1 MAENKSTTK
10 EFGEDIG
17 NQAKFGANEFIGAA
31 QQMASAANQMTEAF
45 AGSRARV
52 GEMMT
57 AVSDAAPR
65 MKRLGADFQTT
76 TNAMVA
82 IADATKK
89 QTLASSDSVAKLYA
103 TTQVIGG
110 DIKSIVNSFTNVG
123 IQFGVVGGELEK
135 SVGTVRDLGLNTK
148 EVMGKVLEN
157 ASALNKFNFEGG
169 VQGLTKMAAR
179 AAQLRVDMS
188 VAIDFA
194 DKMMDPED
202 AIKTAS
208 AFQRL
213 GVSVGAL
220 ADPFALMNASINDP
234 GALQDSLAKAAQ
246 QFTYFDEK
254 SKTFK
259 INPQGILTLKE
270 MQKQT
275 GVSAAE
281 LSKMGLAAAELDKR
295 LSQISPSLKF
305 KDDSDKQ
312 FLSNLSEMNA
322 SGEYVVKI
330 RDASGVDATKK
341 LSDVTQQEFDN
352 LIKEQKE
359 APKSMEDIAR
369 AGMKTSDIIKNDV
382 GAIKDA
388 VVRGLVSTSFVKD
401 NMESIRR
408 SITVPIGALSNAAA
422 KTEIIRQPADKVIDA
437 ITKAVNGLGDKSK
450 TPAQVFQELG
460 DKFKDQSESFKMVL
474 QSTASQVGKEIDSK
488 NLGYHDAITGKLATS
503 AWNGVKDLVKGKSE
517 TPKSGVTT
525 ATTNAAKTANAKSVG
540 LSSGYGTDV
549 LNKSANPNQTLTSAV
564 DQNIEYSHTGT
575 VTFKIDAPPNIDTK
589 SLQAYVNTKE
599 FQQAVY
605 KGWET
610 VKNEKT
616 K

>member
-1 MAENKSTTK
+1 MADKETTDEYNKRITEEAKVSTDT
-10 EFGEDIG
+10 
-17 NQAKFGANEFIGAA
+17 FIGAA
-31 QQMASAANQMTEAF
+31 QQMAQAANEMTSAF

-57 AVSDAAPR
+57 AVSEAAPR

-76 TNAMVA
+76 TQAMVD
-82 IADATKK
+82 IAKATQK

-103 TTQVIGG
+103 TSQVIGENIG
-110 DIKSIVNSFTNVG
+110 SIVTKFTDVG

-135 SVGTVRDLGLNTK
+135 SVRTVSDLGLNTK
-148 EVMGKVLEN
+148 AVMEQVVQN
-157 ASALNKFNFEGG
+157 AAQLNRFNFEGG

-188 VAIDFA
+188 FSLDFA

-275 GVSAAE
+275 GLSAAE
-281 LSKMGLAAAELDKR
+281 LSKMGLAAAELDR
-295 LSQISPSLKF
+295 RVSQINPSIKF
-305 KDDSDKQ
+305 DKESDKD

-322 SGEYVVKI
+322 SGEYIVKI
-330 RDASGVDATKK
+330 RNAAGEDATKK
-341 LSDVTQQEFDN
+341 LSEVTQDEFKN

-369 AGMKTSDIIKNDV
+369 AGMTTSKLILNDV

-388 VVRGLVSTSFVKD
+388 VVRGAVSTSFVKD
-401 NMESIRR
+401 NMESLRKTITIPTGVVSDKLAKSEIFSKQSERASNAIRDAVSGLVSGNKNMDEIVKELR
-408 SITVPIGALSNAAA
+408 TKFADQGEDVKKTILSVTNQVYEDLKDKNLGFKTGEIGKMSNAAVR
-422 KTEIIRQPADKVIDA
+422 KIR
-437 ITKAVNGLGDKSK
+437 
-450 TPAQVFQELG
+450 ELV
-460 DKFKDQSESFKMVL
+460 E
-474 QSTASQVGKEIDSK
+474 
-488 NLGYHDAITGKLATS
+488 
-503 AWNGVKDLVKGKSE
+503 GKSE

-525 ATTNAAKTANAKSVG
+525 ATTNAAKTANAKSVEVS
-540 LSSGYGTDV
+540 LYGTEG
-549 LNKSANPNQTLTSAV
+549 LNRSANPNQTLTSAV

>member
-1 MAENKSTTK
+1 MADDKSTTNQYGEEISK
-10 EFGEDIG
+10 EAEIS
-17 NQAKFGANEFIGAA
+17 ANAFIGAA
-31 QQMASAANQMTEAF
+31 QQMTKAANEMNLAF
-45 AGSRARV
+45 AASRARV

-65 MKRLGADFQTT
+65 MKRLGGTFQDT

-82 IADATKK
+82 IANATQK
-89 QTLASSDSVAKLYA
+89 QTLASADSVAKLYA
-103 TTQVIGG
+103 TTKVIGS
-110 DIKSIVNSFTNVG
+110 DIGSIVTRFTDVG
-123 IQFGVVGGELEK
+123 FQFGVIGGELEK
-135 SVGTVRDLGLNTK
+135 SVKTVSDLGLNTQ
-148 EVMGKVLEN
+148 EVMGKVLQD

-169 VQGLTKMAAR
+169 VQGLTRMAAR
-179 AAQLRVDMS
+179 ASQLRVDMS
-188 VAIDFA
+188 LSLDFA
-194 DKMMDPED
+194 DKMMDPEE
-202 AIKTAS
+202 AIKAAS

-213 GVSVGAL
+213 GVAAGAL
-220 ADPFALMNASINDP
+220 VDPFSLMNDAINDP
-234 GALQDSLAKAAQ
+234 GALQDSLANVAK

-254 SKTFK
+254 SKSFR

-312 FLSNLSEMNA
+312 FLSNLSEMDS

-341 LSDVTQQEFDN
+341 LSDVTQEEFDN

-359 APKSMEDIAR
+359 APKTMEDIAR

-401 NMESIRR
+401 NLESIRR
-408 SITVPIGALSNAAA
+408 TITVPIGALSNAAA
-422 KTEIIRQPADKVIDA
+422 KTEIIRQPADKAINAIRDA
-437 ITKAVNGLGDKSK
+437 VR
-450 TPAQVFQELG
+450 ELG
-460 DKFKDQSESFKMVL
+460 KGKSPSEVFSEVGNKFKDQSESFKMVM
-474 QSTASQVGKEIDSK
+474 QSTINQVVKEIDSK
-488 NLGYHDAITGKLATS
+488 KLDYNGSEVGTLANA
-503 AWNGVKDLVKGKSE
+503 AWNGVKDLAGVKSE
-517 TPKSGVTT
+517 KTKSGVTT
-525 ATTNAAKTANAKSVG
+525 ATTDAAKTANAKPVDNS
-540 LSSGYGTDV
+540 LYGSNA
-549 LNKSANPNQTLTSAV
+549 LNKSTNPNQTLTSAV
-564 DQNIEYSHTGT
+564 EQNIEYNHTGT
-575 VTFKIDAPPNIDTK
+575 VTFKIDAPSNIDMK
-589 SLQAYVNTKE
+589 SLQAFVNTTE

-605 KGWET
+605 KAWQT

>member
-1 MAENKSTTK
+1 MADKSTTNQYGE
-10 EFGEDIG
+10 EFKKDAEISS
-17 NQAKFGANEFIGAA
+17 NAFIGAA
-31 QQMASAANQMTEAF
+31 QQMTQAANEMTAAF

-65 MKRLGADFQTT
+65 MKRLGATFQDT

-82 IADATKK
+82 IADATKR
-89 QTLASSDSVAKLYA
+89 QTLASADSVAKLYA
-103 TTQVIGG
+103 TTKVIGS
-110 DIKSIVNSFTNVG
+110 DIGSIVNKFTDVG
-123 IQFGVVGGELEK
+123 FQFGVVGGELEK
-135 SVGTVRDLGLNTK
+135 SVKTVSDLGLNTK
-148 EVMGKVLEN
+148 EVMEKVLQDT
-157 ASALNKFNFEGG
+157 SALNKFNFEGG
-169 VQGLTKMAAR
+169 VQGLTRMAAR
-179 AAQLRVDMS
+179 ASQLRVDMS
-188 VAIDFA
+188 VSLDFA
-194 DKMMDPED
+194 DKMMDPEE
-202 AIKTAS
+202 AIKAAS

-213 GVSVGAL
+213 GVAAGAL
-220 ADPFALMNASINDP
+220 VDPFSLMNGAINDP
-234 GALQDSLAKAAQ
+234 GALQDSLANVAK

-254 SKTFK
+254 SKSFR

-312 FLSNLSEMNA
+312 FLSNLSEMDA
-322 SGEYVVKI
+322 SGEYIVKI

-341 LSDVTQQEFDN
+341 LSDVTQEEFDK

-359 APKSMEDIAR
+359 SPKSMEDIAR

-408 SITVPIGALSNAAA
+408 TITVPTGALSNAAA
-422 KTEIIRQPADKVIDA
+422 KTEITRVPADEA
-437 ITKAVNGLGDKSK
+437 INAIRVAVKQLGENTKKPEEVFKEVGEKFGK
-450 TPAQVFQELG
+450 T
-460 DKFKDQSESFKMVL
+460 SESFKMVM
-474 QSTASQVGKEIDSK
+474 QSTINQIVKEIDSK
-488 NLGYHDAITGKLATS
+488 KLGYGDGEVGKLANA
-503 AWNGVKDLVKGKSE
+503 AWNGVKDLAGVKSE
-517 TPKSGVTT
+517 KTKSGVSTSTT
-525 ATTNAAKTANAKSVG
+525 DAAKTANAKSVEVS
-540 LSSGYGTDV
+540 LYGTNA
-549 LNKSANPNQTLTSAV
+549 LNKANNPNQTLTSAV
-564 DQNIEYSHTGT
+564 EQNVEYNHTGT
-575 VTFKIDAPPNIDTK
+575 VTFKIDAPSNIDMK

-605 KGWET
+605 QGWQT

>member
-1 MAENKSTTK
+1 MADKETTDEYNKRITEEAKVSTDT
-10 EFGEDIG
+10 
-17 NQAKFGANEFIGAA
+17 FIGAA
-31 QQMASAANQMTEAF
+31 QQMAQAANEMTLAF

-76 TNAMVA
+76 TQAMVD
-82 IADATKK
+82 IAKATQK

-103 TTQVIGG
+103 TSQVIGENIG
-110 DIKSIVNSFTNVG
+110 SIVTKFTDVG

-135 SVGTVRDLGLNTK
+135 SVRTVSDLGLNTK
-148 EVMGKVLEN
+148 EVMEKVVQN

-179 AAQLRVDMS
+179 ASMLRVDMS
-188 VAIDFA
+188 VALDFA

-437 ITKAVNGLGDKSK
+437 ITKAVNGLGDKNK

-517 TPKSGVTT
+517 KTKSGVTT
-525 ATTNAAKTANAKSVG
+525 ATKNAAKTANAKSVEVS
-540 LSSGYGTDV
+540 LYGTEG
-549 LNKSANPNQTLTSAV
+549 LNRYANPNQTLTSAV